1 MSKVPVIFV
10 SSASD
15 NMNIVMA
22 MNMGGDDFIS
32 KPFDLTVMV
41 AKIQALLRRSYSFSG
56 TLNVIEH
63 QGVILNLNDATVEYQ
78 QTKIELTK
86 NEFKILQ
93 LLLENKSK
101 IVSREEIMECLWLS
115 DSFIDDNTLMRS
127 HTSPVQAHVM
137 EAAKGQAPIKIICPG
152 KVFRRDED
160 ATHSHQFGQI
170 ECLVIDKN
178 VNMGSLMETLT
189 LLIRHL
195 FGEKREVR
203 FRPSYF
209 PFTEPSIEVDVSC
222 FECGGKGCKLCKHT
236 GWIEILG
243 GGMVHPNVL
252 RMNGFDDKEYQ
263 GFAFGVGIERL
274 AMLKYGIDDIRRF
287 YTDDVNVLNQFNK
300 E

>member
-1 MSKVPVIFV
+1 MTVSNVYIVEDDPVIAGAVADHLATWQMQSRCAKDFEHILDEVEEYQPDIILLDIKLPYYNGFYWCMEIRKTSKVPIIFI
-10 SSASD
+10 SSADD

-115 DSFIDDNTLMRS
+115 DSFIDDNTL
-127 HTSPVQAHVM
+127 T
-137 EAAKGQAPIKIICPG
+137 
-152 KVFRRDED
+152 
-160 ATHSHQFGQI
+160 
-170 ECLVIDKN
+170 
-178 VNMGSLMETLT
+178 
-189 LLIRHL
+189 
-195 FGEKREVR
+195 
-203 FRPSYF
+203 
-209 PFTEPSIEVDVSC
+209 
-222 FECGGKGCKLCKHT
+222 
-236 GWIEILG
+236 
-243 GGMVHPNVL
+243 
-252 RMNGFDDKEYQ
+252 
-263 GFAFGVGIERL
+263 
-274 AMLKYGIDDIRRF
+274 
-287 YTDDVNVLNQFNK
+287 VNVTRLRKRLNDIGLENFIK
-300 E
+300 TKKGIGYMVE

>member
-1 MSKVPVIFV
+1 MYRLFIVEDDPGIANAVAAQAQAWNLQTHIVQDFSNVMHEFAEFSPHIVLLDIMLPFFDGYHWCSEIRRVSKVPIIFV

-115 DSFIDDNTLMRS
+115 DSFIDDNTL
-127 HTSPVQAHVM
+127 T
-137 EAAKGQAPIKIICPG
+137 
-152 KVFRRDED
+152 
-160 ATHSHQFGQI
+160 
-170 ECLVIDKN
+170 
-178 VNMGSLMETLT
+178 
-189 LLIRHL
+189 
-195 FGEKREVR
+195 
-203 FRPSYF
+203 
-209 PFTEPSIEVDVSC
+209 
-222 FECGGKGCKLCKHT
+222 
-236 GWIEILG
+236 
-243 GGMVHPNVL
+243 
-252 RMNGFDDKEYQ
+252 
-263 GFAFGVGIERL
+263 
-274 AMLKYGIDDIRRF
+274 
-287 YTDDVNVLNQFNK
+287 VNVTRLRKRLNDIGLENFIK
-300 E
+300 TKKGIGYMVE

>member
-115 DSFIDDNTLMRS
+115 DSFIDDNTL
-127 HTSPVQAHVM
+127 T
-137 EAAKGQAPIKIICPG
+137 
-152 KVFRRDED
+152 
-160 ATHSHQFGQI
+160 
-170 ECLVIDKN
+170 
-178 VNMGSLMETLT
+178 
-189 LLIRHL
+189 
-195 FGEKREVR
+195 
-203 FRPSYF
+203 
-209 PFTEPSIEVDVSC
+209 
-222 FECGGKGCKLCKHT
+222 
-236 GWIEILG
+236 
-243 GGMVHPNVL
+243 
-252 RMNGFDDKEYQ
+252 
-263 GFAFGVGIERL
+263 
-274 AMLKYGIDDIRRF
+274 
-287 YTDDVNVLNQFNK
+287 VNVTRLRKRLNDIGLENFIK
-300 E
+300 TKKGIGYMVE